1 MKKQLQILTLMIRF
15 LILATLLVA
24 AAAALYL
31 WSTWHSSPETDNIF
45 IHTATP
51 RATVVLQAED
61 GQNER

>member
-15 LILATLLVA
+15 LLLATLLVA

-31 WSTWHSSPETDNIF
+31 WSTWPSLPKDDAIF

-51 RATVVLQAED
+51 PTTAVLQMD
-61 GQNER
+61 GVSNE